1 MAGMFRLFPVLFLLV
16 SCSNSADMHE
26 TRFIMGTLVEFTV
39 ADADPELAENAIR
52 QAAEEMQRIDDM
64 FTIYRER
71 DNSVKRFNRSRPGT
85 SVRLDNEV
93 ARILSLALAI
103 QQESNGAFNPALG
116 RLNRLWGFSMEPL
129 PSHPPSED
137 AIRASIPPAG
147 CIRKDGNE
155 WSRTSERCE
164 LDFGAIAKGY
174 AIDRGIAVLRRAGI
188 QHAIIN
194 AGGDIRVIGSH
205 HGKPWRIGLRHPR
218 SAGDVLGT
226 IEVKGDVS
234 IVTSGD
240 YERFYIDRGRRY
252 HHILDPESGHPA
264 ALSQSA
270 TVIAE
275 TATLA
280 DAWSTALF
288 VLGPTG
294 LKLLERRQMPALVVD
309 RRGRLHVNGPM
320 RAIFQPAS

>member
-71 DNSVKRFNRSRPGT
+71 DNSVKRFNRSRLGT
-85 SVRLDNEV
+85 SVRLDDEV

-116 RLNRLWGFSMEPL
+116 RLNRLWGFSNEP
-129 PSHPPSED
+129 PPDHPPAED
-137 AIRASIPPAG
+137 AIAASIPPSG
-147 CIRKDGNE
+147 CIRKTEDG
-155 WSRTSERCE
+155 WQRSSARCE

-240 YERFYIDRGRRY
+240 YERFYIDRGQRY
-252 HHILDPESGHPA
+252 HHILDPDSGHPA

-280 DAWSTALF
+280 DAWSTAIF
-288 VLGPTG
+288 VLGPPG
-294 LKLLERRQMPALVVD
+294 LKLLERRQ
-309 RRGRLHVNGPM
+309 
-320 RAIFQPAS
+320 